1 MNWEEELKELLQPAQ
16 TKDGWGYAVIEAD
29 ADGFYK
35 VIIPFISALLKE
47 QRESIAEDDG
57 LECHCGNSGYFVD
70 ANKYTGDAEQ
80 IQCEFCYTQK
90 GSKFRILNTEEPR
103 GTK

>member
-47 QRESIAEDDG
+47 QRENCQQNYKIESMDRNLPISARVSQAIANAPEP
-57 LECHCGNSGYFVD
+57 
-70 ANKYTGDAEQ
+70 
-80 IQCEFCYTQK
+80 K
-90 GSKFRILNTEEPR
+90 GIK
-103 GTK
+103 